1 MIWHSDKQ
9 ANELEQRIQ
18 HAGSYDAPNQT
29 DVDSLTP
36 LVQLARSLA
45 ATPKKTVPLP
55 RRARAYAFVEK
66 PEHIR
71 TGLKLIQISS
81 YIGGA
86 TLVVGLTLTSV
97 LAAGAHP
104 GSPLYAYKLK
114 GEQIR
119 LHFTTSPESKLDL
132 QLSFVASRIKDTQ
145 SALNDTNVDT
155 ATKVAALRELTSQ
168 TTAAV
173 ETAREVAVAQKN
185 PTLLDKIEELT
196 QSQVQVLT
204 QNSDST
210 NQEIGS
216 DALAAAQENSK
227 TIAAAKLLV
236 AASQESDVTSLPPTT
251 QNLKGTLSAVTPTHI
266 TIENVTIT
274 LTEQT
279 EIKYNRPE
287 GKETKPELKTGQTVS
302 VTAVKND
309 TTLTAQTIIIVPTPG
324 KVKSNTDT
332 KSDGIINTDTDTI
345 ISATPAEVEKIQS
358 GFQVEDPAPL
368 YPGNPQ

>member
-1 MIWHSDKQ
+1 MIWHSNKQ
-9 ANELEQRIQ
+9 ANELERRIQ
-18 HAGSYDAPNQT
+18 HADSYDVANQT
-29 DVDSLTP
+29 DADTLTP

-45 ATPKKTVPLP
+45 ATPKKAVPLP
-55 RRARAYAFVEK
+55 HRTRAYAFVEK
-66 PEHIR
+66 PEHIK
-71 TGLKLIQISS
+71 TGLRLIRVSS

-114 GEQIR
+114 SEQIR

-145 SALNDTNVDT
+145 SALNNANIDT

-168 TTAAV
+168 TKAAV

-204 QNSDST
+204 QSSDNS

-227 TIAAAKLLV
+227 TIAATKLLV
-236 AASQESDVTSLPPTT
+236 AASQDSDITNLPATT
-251 QNLKGTLSAVTPTHI
+251 QNIKGTLSAVTPTYVVI
-266 TIENVTIT
+266 DNVTVT
-274 LTEQT
+274 LTDRT
-279 EIKYNRPE
+279 EVKYSKPD

-302 VTAVKND
+302 ITAVKNG
-309 TTLTAQTIIIVPTPG
+309 TMLTAQNIAIVPTPG
-324 KVKSNTDT
+324 KVKSSTDV
-332 KSDGIINTDTDTI
+332 KNDGIIDTDNNA
-345 ISATPAEVEKIQS
+345 ATTDVPAEVEKIQS
-358 GFQVEDPAPL
+358 GFQVENPAPL
-368 YPGNPQ
+368 YPGNP

>member
-1 MIWHSDKQ
+1 MIWHSHKQ
-9 ANELEQRIQ
+9 ANELERRIQ
-18 HAGSYDAPNQT
+18 HAGSYDVSNQIGT
-29 DVDSLTP
+29 DSLTP

-45 ATPKKTVPLP
+45 ATPKKAVPTP

-66 PEHIR
+66 PEHIK

-114 GEQIR
+114 SEQIR
-119 LHFTTSPESKLDL
+119 LHFTTSPESKLNL

-145 SALNDTNVDT
+145 SALNDANVDT

-168 TTAAV
+168 TKAAV

-204 QNSDST
+204 QSSENS
-210 NQEIGS
+210 NPEIGS
-216 DALAAAQENSK
+216 DALAAAQESSK
-227 TIAAAKLLV
+227 TIAATKLLV
-236 AASQESDVTSLPPTT
+236 AASQESDITNLPPTT
-251 QNLKGTLSAVTPTHI
+251 QNLKGTLSAVTPAYI
-266 TIENVTIT
+266 TIDNVTIT
-274 LTEQT
+274 LTDQT
-279 EIKYNRPE
+279 EIKFSKPE
-287 GKETKPELKTGQTVS
+287 GKEVKPELKLGQTVS
-302 VTAVKND
+302 VTAVKNGP
-309 TTLTAQTIIIVPTPG
+309 TLTAQNIIIVPAPG
-324 KVKSNTDT
+324 KIKSATDVKN
-332 KSDGIINTDTDTI
+332 DGIIDSENNKGI
-345 ISATPAEVEKIQS
+345 IDAPIEEAKIQS
-358 GFQVEDPAPL
+358 GFQVENPAPL